1 MASLDRTGFEE
12 AVEGDY
18 AGTKR
23 FIAVDSVFTGVL
35 GNFPC
40 LPFSFLFVLFCFFP
54 PHHE

>member
-40 LPFSFLFVLFCFFP
+40 LPFSFLFVLFFSSP
-54 PHHE
+54 S